1 MAFIQENPDARGFKR
16 ALSLS
21 CAALALSLA
30 APTAFA
36 QEAEEPTAQDQ
47 ADDSQGGRPDVIVV
61 RGIRASIGQALSV
74 KRDATQVVDS
84 IVAEDIAEFPDNNVI
99 EALQRV
105 AGVQITNRGG
115 GEGSALTIRGLP
127 DATTTFNGRNVFTA
141 SGAALSLADIPAN
154 LVQRVDV
161 YKTRSADQFAAGLA
175 GQIDVITRR
184 PFDFE
189 DFAFSAVAR
198 ATYAEQAD
206 RVTPN
211 FSALIAD
218 RWETDAGEFGVMAN
232 LSFSE
237 SRFRDMGA
245 SAGALIP
252 FVSATNPPPGFA
264 PLERIFPTDPR
275 VVDANGEQIEIWQPG
290 LDRGLPTEAG
300 STLNFGTL
308 GDYEYYLARDALFAG
323 DLYGKR
329 ERPAANLAAQWRPN
343 DNATYTA
350 EYLYQGFRIETFNS
364 LHFTFAD
371 WWGSLGANPES
382 TFETYEG
389 TNLISS
395 RTVRDPFGFQSG
407 DFTESSTDSHVIAL
421 NGDWLLFDEAL
432 HLVGDLSYQ
441 TSEFE
446 TSFFGMRTER
456 VAPELSV
463 VFNSGN
469 GMPAWSFAD
478 ESLLVDPS
486 VWTIGALFD
495 NAGRNSGDALTFSL
509 DGDYDLDRGQGGFLK
524 MFSAGL
530 RVDRRGATEGIW
542 EQPQSIG
549 VLGQSFAG
557 LPDEAYHVNSGF
569 NDGRSDVPTSWV
581 LPSGYWLAANKDQ
594 VRSLY
599 AAALPN
605 LDIELSDEVAIV
617 NDFDVEETTISAYAM
632 VDAEFQVLERPLAV
646 RVGTRY
652 TSVDTEID
660 FTDRITG
667 NTSQSSPSSEKF
679 LPSVLLRY
687 EPTEQLVLRFNYGET
702 LRRPAFA
709 DLNPN
714 FSLTEDLTNVG
725 YGSGTGGNP
734 DLAPTTSKNYDL
746 SAEWYFG
753 SNDAV
758 YVTLFRR
765 EVDGLVVPLNRRLT
779 IPNDRYN
786 TDVFVVS
793 QPVNAS
799 DGVLEGAEIGLTYFP
814 DNLPGLLDGLGVLGS
829 VTFLESEQNI
839 PLTNSAGEIVGEE
852 TTAFFGVSDFSYNAT
867 LAYENEWVGARLSYV
882 YREDFLSEN
891 ENRNFA
897 NPIGIWRR
905 PEKSL
910 DLALNFNVRD
920 DLSITFDAVNITD
933 EVQQEYY
940 AFADAGGPDLFNFR
954 NLILGRTFTIGV
966 NYDF

>member
-1 MAFIQENPDARGFKR
+1 M
-16 ALSLS
+16 LTLS
-21 CAALALSLA
+21 CGALALCTAMPA
-30 APTAFA
+30 AWGM
-36 QEAEEPTAQDQ
+36 QQVEDEDEAQDERV
-47 ADDSQGGRPDVIVV
+47 GDVIVV
-61 RGIRASIGQALSV
+61 TGIRASITQALDV
-74 KRDATQVVDS
+74 KRSATEIVDS

-105 AGVQITNRGG
+105 AGVQITDRGA

-127 DATTTFNGRNVFTA
+127 DATTTFNGRNAFTA

-175 GQIDVITRR
+175 GQIDIITRR

-189 DFAFSAVAR
+189 DFSFSAVAR
-198 ATYAEQAD
+198 ATYNEQAD
-206 RVTPN
+206 RIDPN

-218 RWETDAGEFGVMAN
+218 RWSTSAGEFGVMAN
-232 LSFSE
+232 VSYAE
-237 SRFRDMGA
+237 THYRDMGA
-245 SAGALIP
+245 SAGAIIP
-252 FVSATNPPPGFA
+252 FASATNPPPGFA
-264 PLERIFPTDPR
+264 PLERIFPTDAR
-275 VVDANGEQIEIWQPG
+275 VVDSNGDQVEIWQPG
-290 LDRGLPTEAG
+290 LDRGLPDAVG

-308 GDYEYYLARDALFAG
+308 GDYEYVLARDALFAG
-323 DLYGKR
+323 DLYGVR
-329 ERPAANLAAQWRPN
+329 ERPAANLAAQWSPN
-343 DNATYTA
+343 ANTTYTA
-350 EYLYQGFRIETFNS
+350 EYLYQGFRSETFNS

-371 WWGSLGANPES
+371 WWGSLGPDPAS

-389 TNLISS
+389 TNVISS
-395 RTVRDPFGFQSG
+395 RTARDVFGFQSG
-407 DFTESSTDSHVIAL
+407 DFTESQTDSHVFAL

-446 TSFFGMRTER
+446 TAFIAMRTTR
-456 VAPELSV
+456 VAPELTV
-463 VFNSGN
+463 DFNSGN
-469 GMPAWSFAD
+469 GMPNWSFAD

-486 VWTIGALFD
+486 VWNVGELFD
-495 NAGRNSGDALTFSL
+495 NRGRNTGDAITLSL
-509 DGDYDLDRGQGGFLK
+509 DGDYDLDRGRGGILK
-524 MFSAGL
+524 NFSAGMRL
-530 RVDRRGATEGIW
+530 DRRGATEGIW

-549 VLGQSFAG
+549 ALNQPFSS
-557 LPDEAYHVNSGF
+557 LPGEAYFVNSDF

-581 LPSGYWLAANKDQ
+581 LPSGYWLADNADA

-599 AAALPN
+599 AAALPA
-605 LDIELSDEVAIV
+605 LDIELSDEIEIV
-617 NDFDVEETTISAYAM
+617 DDFDVEETTMSFYAM
-632 VDAEFQVLERPLAV
+632 LDLQFQLVERPLDV
-646 RVGTRY
+646 RLGARY
-652 TSVDTEID
+652 TSVDTDIA

-667 NTSQSSPSSEKF
+667 DSSEAAPSSEKL
-679 LPSVLLRY
+679 LPSVLVRY
-687 EPTEQLVLRFNYGET
+687 EPIENVVLRFNYGET

-734 DLAPTTSKNYDL
+734 DLDVTTSKNYDL

-753 SNDAV
+753 SNDAF

-765 EVDGLVVPLNRRLT
+765 EIDGLVVPLNRRLT
-779 IPNDRYN
+779 IPNNRYN
-786 TDVFVVS
+786 TDLFVVS

-814 DNLPGLLDGLGVLGS
+814 DNLPGVLNGFGILGS
-829 VTFLESEQNI
+829 VTFLDSEQNI
-839 PLTNSAGEIVGEE
+839 PLTNSAGEIIGEE
-852 TTAFFGVSDFSYNAT
+852 TTAFFGVSDFSYNTT
-867 LAYENEWVGARLSYV
+867 LAYENDWLGARLSYV
-882 YREDFLSEN
+882 YREDFLNAN

-910 DLALNFNVRD
+910 DFSANVNVREN
-920 DLSITFDAVNITD
+920 LTVTFDAVNITD

-940 AFADAGGPDLFNFR
+940 AFGDAGGPDVYNFR
-954 NLILGRTFTIGV
+954 NLILGRTFTVGL